1 MNIKTKRRDE
11 WSRVLEKE
19 VVMQEISCGGCSG
32 KAALLKM
39 RRVSGPL
46 FVSYG
51 DLSMKIADDNYSWLQ
66 IALKDQYFWITAM
79 FDEKDELLSIYIDMT
94 DGNQTD
100 LDDPKFADMY
110 LDYVVL
116 DDMVLELDRDELE
129 DAYANG
135 DITQMQLERT
145 LSEGEK
151 LFAGLKCDR
160 EALQAFVRR
169 KHRELNSAT

>member
-1 MNIKTKRRDE
+1 MNIKTMKRDE

-19 VVMQEISCGGCSG
+19 VVIQDISCGGCDG
-32 KAALLKM
+32 KAALLKI
-39 RRVSGPL
+39 RRVSAPL

-66 IALKDQYFWITAM
+66 IALEDQYFWITAM
-79 FDEKDELLSIYIDMT
+79 FDEKEELLSIYIDMT
-94 DGNQTD
+94 DGNQVD
-100 LDDPKFADMY
+100 CDDPCFVDMY

-129 DAYANG
+129 DARSNG
-135 DITQMQLERT
+135 EITQVQFERT

-151 LFAGLKCDR
+151 LFSNLKSSR
-160 EALQAFVRR
+160 QALQAFVRG
-169 KHRELNSAT
+169 KFLELNGET